1 MKTVTL
7 NIPDNVDIDEKEIS
21 KMLAAQLY
29 DMGKLS
35 LGQAANLVG
44 LTKEEFM
51 DELGKFKV
59 SIFGETM
66 KDIERDLNNA

>member
-7 NIPDNVDIDEKEIS
+7 TFPDQLDLNEKEIS
-21 KMLAAQLY
+21 MMLAAQLF

-44 LTKEEFM
+44 LKKEEFM
-51 DELGKFKV
+51 LELAKFNV
-59 SIFGETM
+59 SVFGESLQ
-66 KDIERDLNNA
+66 DIENDLTHA